1 MKTAHVIAALAVV
14 ATAAAEPSF
23 MRRLEDD
30 ACSEDNI
37 AACFS
42 EDCFAN
48 CLAGAMANPAATD
61 EEGNPTEVGCEALV
75 ACADGEYCT
84 AQDAGTMRMGMPSCF
99 VVPMPAC
106 MDPCFAEDA
115 DCGCDAPDEA
125 QEEPMSTVIMDCYEA
140 GGSDWALLVDECGL
154 TEGQLANLAGGGSGC
169 FSSSTADSAVVAF
182 ASRRR
187 TSVCSSSCMTSW

>member
-75 ACADGEYCT
+75 ACAEGEHCT

-99 VVPMPAC
+99 VEPMPAC
-106 MDPCFAEDA
+106 MDPCFTEDA
-115 DCGCDAPDEA
+115 DCDCSTPDKAQMETMSQVIKDCKDDEDSWAIIKEECDD
-125 QEEPMSTVIMDCYEA
+125 
-140 GGSDWALLVDECGL
+140 L
-154 TEGQLANLAGGGSGC
+154 TEDQLDTIAEGGTLDASAATAVFGLA
-169 FSSSTADSAVVAF
+169 AVVA
-182 ASRRR
+182 AL
-187 TSVCSSSCMTSW
+187 VL